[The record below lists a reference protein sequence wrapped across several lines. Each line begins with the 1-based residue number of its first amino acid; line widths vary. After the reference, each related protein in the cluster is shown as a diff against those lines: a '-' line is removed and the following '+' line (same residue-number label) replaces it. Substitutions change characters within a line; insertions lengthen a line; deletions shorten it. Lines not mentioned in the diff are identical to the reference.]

1 MGVIGS
7 DHGLVGLPSRA
18 LIGRSSSCHVR
29 LEDRTVSAE
38 HAVIAHVR
46 GRWAIRDLGSRNGTR
61 VDGTLLKPG
70 ERVELSRGA
79 SIECGSSAMKLL
91 EDGAPGPAVLRPDG
105 SVLESLGNVLAIP
118 SPDRPVATIVQG
130 GGGWVVE
137 HADGVRPLTNGDS
150 FEIDGQTWKVL
161 APSEDSADVRS
172 TVQPLETPLVLG
184 RLTLEF
190 FASRDEEFVEI
201 LLREANQRIS
211 ARAANYLLMV
221 LARERQAD
229 HALPEADRGWV
240 YSSDLAKKLSFD
252 LERLNVE
259 VFRAR
264 SALSSLGVV
273 DAGRIIERR
282 AVTRQLRLGT
292 ERFVLPEARTSSQ
305 PGDDAG

>member
-1 MGVIGS
+1 MGVVAS
-7 DHGLVGLPSRA
+7 DHGLVALPSRS

-38 HAVIAHVR
+38 HAVLAYVR
-46 GRWAIRDLGSRNGTR
+46 GRWSVRDLGSRNGTR
-61 VDGTLLKPG
+61 VDGALLKAG
-70 ERVELSRGA
+70 ERIEVSRGA

-91 EDGAPGPAVLRPDG
+91 EDGAPGPAIVRPDG
-105 SVLESLGNVLAIP
+105 TVVESGGSVLAIP
-118 SPDRPVATIVQG
+118 SPEKPIATVVQG

-137 HADGVRPLTNGDS
+137 HAEGVKPLVDGDT
-150 FEIDGQTWKVL
+150 FEIDGAVWRVL
-161 APSEDSADVRS
+161 APTDDSADVRS

-190 FASRDEEFVEI
+190 FASRDEEYVEV

-221 LARERQAD
+221 LARERSGD
-229 HALPEADRGWV
+229 SHLPEADRGWV

-264 SALSSLGVV
+264 SALSALGVV

-282 AVTRQLRLGT
+282 AVTRQLRIGT
-292 ERFVLPEARTSSQ
+292 ERFVLPESRTSSQ
-305 PGDDAG
+305 PSNE

>member
-1 MGVIGS
+1 MGVVAS
-7 DHGLVGLPSRA
+7 DHGLVALPSRA

-38 HAVIAHVR
+38 HAVLAYVR
-46 GRWAIRDLGSRNGTR
+46 GRWSLRDLGSRNGTR
-61 VDGTLLKPG
+61 VDGTLLKAG
-70 ERVELSRGA
+70 ERIELNRGA
-79 SIECGSSAMKLL
+79 SIECGSSAMKLV
-91 EDGAPGPAVLRPDG
+91 EDGAPGPAVVRPDG
-105 SVLESLGNVLAIP
+105 SVIESGGSVLAMP
-118 SPDRPVATIVQG
+118 SPETPLATVVQG

-137 HADGVRPLTNGDS
+137 LADGVKPFVDGDT
-150 FEIDGQTWKVL
+150 FEINGESWRAL
-161 APSEDSADVRS
+161 APNDESADVRS
-172 TVQPLETPLVLG
+172 TVQPLETPLVLA

-190 FASRDEEFVEI
+190 FASRDEEFVEV
-201 LLREANQRIS
+201 LLREPNQRIS

-221 LARERQAD
+221 LARERAAD
-229 HALPEADRGWV
+229 AQLPDADRGWV

-264 SALSSLGVV
+264 SALSTLGVV

-292 ERFVLPEARTSSQ
+292 ERFVLPESRPASHS
-305 PGDDAG
+305 PNE

>member
-38 HAVIAHVR
+38 HAVLAFLR
-46 GRWAIRDLGSRNGTR
+46 GKWSIRDLGSRNGTR
-61 VDGTLLKPG
+61 VDGTALKAG
-70 ERVELSRGA
+70 DRVDVVKGA
-79 SIECGSSAMKLL
+79 VIECGSSRVRLV

-105 SVLESLGNVLAIP
+105 SIVESLGNVLAIP
-118 SPDRPVATIVQG
+118 SPERPLATIVQG

-137 HADGVRPLTNGDS
+137 QSEGVRPLVDGES
-150 FEIDGQTWKVL
+150 FDIDGQSWRLL
-161 APSEDSADVRS
+161 APSDDSADVRS
-172 TVQPLETPLVLG
+172 TVQPLETPLLLG

-190 FASRDEEFVEI
+190 FASRDEEHVEV
-201 LLREANQRIS
+201 LLREPGHRIS

-221 LARERQAD
+221 LARERQSD
-229 HALPEADRGWV
+229 QHLPEADRGWV

-273 DAGRIIERR
+273 DAGRVIERR

-292 ERFVLPEARTSSQ
+292 ERFVLPESRGST
-305 PGDDAG
+305 AGSATG